1 MNPNYKD
8 FQLAVAAAA
17 TLLSSAAFYFGTGLH
32 PQWCLM
38 WVAPLPVLL
47 LAPRMPWGWALFVAL
62 AARLI
67 GACSM
72 LTYYRARLELSV
84 GTTLEY
90 LLIPAV
96 VFTVAVMLFRSFFR
110 SGQIW
115 PAVLVFPSV
124 IVLYEYCSSL
134 VAGTFGNIAYT
145 QLRNLLVLQ
154 LAALT
159 GMWGI
164 SFTVMLFSSAMVAI
178 RLSRGAV
185 RRRLAFAL
193 TGIIICVAG
202 YGTARL
208 LDARRA
214 PHSVV
219 VGLVSTG
226 YPANTAP
233 FSESPEMQLQL
244 LQLYASKA
252 PELAANGAQIVVLPE
267 MTALVYGK
275 YSSEADQLFE
285 ETARSAKALVL
296 LDVLYGESGHTY
308 NEARLYSP
316 IGTLESAYRKHHPAY
331 VLGENVTP
339 GTSISAL
346 EQPEGILGLAICS
359 DMDYSNPALSYGR
372 RKVGLLLVPAWDSD
386 LDESWHGHMAI
397 MRGVENGYSI
407 VRSSKAGLLTV
418 SDDRGK
424 ILAEIPARPD
434 APFTTLLARVPV
446 RHDWTLYD
454 TLGDWF
460 AWINVALFC
469 CLLTLWL
476 PGWKK
481 PGLPQNEDQAL

>member
-1 MNPNYKD
+1 MNPNHKGLQ
-8 FQLAVAAAA
+8 FAVAAAA

-32 PQWCLM
+32 PQWWLM
-38 WVAPLPVLL
+38 WAAPLPVLL
-47 LAPRMPWGWALFVAL
+47 LAPRMPWGWTLFVAF
-62 AARLI
+62 AARLM

-72 LTYYRARLELSV
+72 LTYYRVRLEVPV

-96 VFTVAVMLFRSFFR
+96 VFVLAVMLFRSFFR
-110 SGQIW
+110 RGQIW
-115 PAVLVFPSV
+115 PAVLAFPSV

-134 VAGTFGNIAYT
+134 LLGTFGNTAYT
-145 QLRNLLVLQ
+145 QLRNLPVLQ
-154 LAALT
+154 LATLT

-178 RLSRGAV
+178 LLSRGAV

-193 TGIIICVAG
+193 TGIMICVAG
-202 YGTARL
+202 YGAARL

-214 PHSVV
+214 PHSVI

-285 ETARSAKALVL
+285 KTARGAKTQVL
-296 LDVLYGESGHTY
+296 LDVLYGASGHTY

-316 IGTLESAYRKHHPAY
+316 FGTLEATYRKHHPAY

-339 GTSISAL
+339 GTDISVL

-372 RKVGLLLVPAWDSD
+372 SKVGLLLVPAWDSH

-407 VRSSKAGLLTV
+407 VRSSKVGLLTV

-424 ILAEIPARPD
+424 ILAEVPARPD
-434 APFTTLLARVPV
+434 APFTTLLATVPV

-454 TLGDWF
+454 VLGDWF
-460 AWINVALFC
+460 AWLNVALFC
-469 CLLTLWL
+469 GLLTLWL
-476 PGWKK
+476 RSYRCPSMS
-481 PGLPQNEDQAL
+481 ALAI